1 MTSFLRLTKRF
12 NAPSSA
18 QQAQQVGL
26 GMKITPRPI
35 VIILVLLA
43 MHVVVPSAAAHPLGN
58 FTINHHA
65 GLNVRRDAIVITYVL
80 DMAEIPAFQEILSLD
95 ANRDGIT
102 ESDETI
108 AYHSVKCETILPR
121 LELRMDDNPIRLNLQ
136 WSTIEFPPGVGGLA
150 TLRLTCVFSAP
161 LSSPRE
167 LTRVEFRND
176 AYAERQGWREIVVN
190 GEGVWLAGD
199 FSSTSV
205 SKLLRT
211 YPDNLLTSPLDQRE
225 ISFELALTSS
235 VATQLAQTAGP
246 DNTPPSGGRE
256 TSIVPT
262 EMVRGAGS
270 AAVLFFMILAITLGS
285 LYLIK
290 RRRNA

>member
-1 MTSFLRLTKRF
+1 MRSTL
-12 NAPSSA
+12 PCP
-18 QQAQQVGL
+18 QGYGVGL
-26 GMKITPRPI
+26 SMKAPPRAI

-65 GLNVRRDAIVITYVL
+65 GLNVRRDAIVLTYVL
-80 DMAEIPAFQEILSLD
+80 DMAEIPAFQEISSLD
-95 ANRDGIT
+95 ANRDGIA
-102 ESDETI
+102 ESDET
-108 AYHSVKCETILPR
+108 AGYPSAKCEAILPQ
-121 LELRMDDNPIRLNLQ
+121 LDLRMDDNPVWLNLT

-161 LSSPRE
+161 LSSLPE
-167 LTRVEFRND
+167 LTRVAFRND

-190 GEGVWLAGD
+190 GEGVWLLGD
-199 FSSTSV
+199 FSSTSI
-205 SKLLRT
+205 SDLLRT

-225 ISFELALTSS
+225 ISFELARSS
-235 VATQLAQTAGP
+235 AVATQSAQTAAS
-246 DNTPPSGGRE
+246 DNALPSGDRM

-262 EMVRGAGS
+262 EVVRAASS
-270 AAVLFFMILAITLGS
+270 AVVLLSLALVITLGS
-285 LYLIK
+285 WHII

>member
-1 MTSFLRLTKRF
+1 
-12 NAPSSA
+12 
-18 QQAQQVGL
+18 
-26 GMKITPRPI
+26 MKTTPRAI

-65 GLNVRRDAIVITYVL
+65 GLNVRRDAIVLTYVL
-80 DMAEIPAFQEILSLD
+80 DMAEIPAFQEISSLD
-95 ANRDGIT
+95 ANRDGIA
-102 ESDETI
+102 ESDETVG
-108 AYHSVKCETILPR
+108 YHSAKCVAILPK
-121 LELRMDDNPIRLNLQ
+121 LDLQMDGNPVRLNLQ

-161 LSSPRE
+161 LSSLRE
-167 LTRVEFRND
+167 LTRVEFKND

-190 GEGVWLAGD
+190 GEGVWLLGD
-199 FSSTSV
+199 LSSTSV
-205 SKLLRT
+205 SDLLRT

-225 ISFELALTSS
+225 IAFELALSS
-235 VATQLAQTAGP
+235 AVATQSAQTADP
-246 DNTPPSGGRE
+246 DNALPGGGRE
-256 TSIVPT
+256 TSIVPIDLL
-262 EMVRGAGS
+262 RGASS
-270 AAVLFFMILAITLGS
+270 AAFLFSLVLAITLGS